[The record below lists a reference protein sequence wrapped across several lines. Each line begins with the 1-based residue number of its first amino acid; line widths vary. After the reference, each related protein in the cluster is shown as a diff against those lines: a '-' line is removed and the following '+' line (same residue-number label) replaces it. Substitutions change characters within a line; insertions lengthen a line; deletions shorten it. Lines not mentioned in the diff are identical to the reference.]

1 MSLDTLLEAAKFLE
15 SSSTKGTS
23 KDDSAIARVP
33 RSTPFHTERRRAI
46 SECETME
53 RRRRPGGAGTRETHN
68 KLEKNRRAHLKEC
81 FDILKREVPS
91 LEDKKTSNL
100 NILRSAL
107 KHIQVLKK
115 RERDYEAERDLLKI
129 TNNRIKQ
136 RLCVLKKEIVI
147 KQELVKKSQQNGV
160 ISMSSQPPADH
171 VPTVNLQGIEGQAS
185 PVSVATQTS
194 FTSGEESDTDL
205 AGVSTANMTKAENQQ
220 IVTVSIGMEDHSVAV
235 KKEVLMDDE
244 DEDVDVEGEITDDN
258 TEDVDALIKNEVRKN
273 STEDKAE
280 EARTTPGS
288 SNKRK
293 AVSDDNDNK
302 VEAKKSNIQCC
313 ARISC

>member
-1 MSLDTLLEAAKFLE
+1 M
-15 SSSTKGTS
+15 
-23 KDDSAIARVP
+23 
-33 RSTPFHTERRRAI
+33 
-46 SECETME
+46 
-53 RRRRPGGAGTRETHN
+53 
-68 KLEKNRRAHLKEC
+68 
-81 FDILKREVPS
+81 
-91 LEDKKTSNL
+91 
-100 NILRSAL
+100 
-107 KHIQVLKK
+107 
-115 RERDYEAERDLLKI
+115 
-129 TNNRIKQ
+129 KQ

-160 ISMSSQPPADH
+160 ISPSSQPPADP
-171 VPTVNLQGIEGQAS
+171 VPTVNLQTVESQAS

-205 AGVSTANMTKAENQQ
+205 AGISTANTTKAEDQQ
-220 IVTVSIGMEDHSVAV
+220 VVTVSIGIEDHSVAV

-258 TEDVDALIKNEVRKN
+258 TEDVDALIKSEARKN
-273 STEDKAE
+273 STEDKAD
-280 EARTTPGS
+280 EAKTTSGRS
-288 SNKRK
+288 SKRK

>member
-1 MSLDTLLEAAKFLE
+1 MPALMTGEAYIE
-15 SSSTKGTS
+15 
-23 KDDSAIARVP
+23 
-33 RSTPFHTERRRAI
+33 HI
-46 SECETME
+46 S
-53 RRRRPGGAGTRETHN
+53 
-68 KLEKNRRAHLKEC
+68 
-81 FDILKREVPS
+81 
-91 LEDKKTSNL
+91 
-100 NILRSAL
+100 NILCL
-107 KHIQVLKK
+107 FYVHLFQVLKK

-220 IVTVSIGMEDHSVAV
+220 VVTVSIGMEDHSVAV

-258 TEDVDALIKNEVRKN
+258 IEDVDALIKNEVRKN